1 MFVLGLL
8 RGLFAVKIN
17 EDYYYYF
24 IIITSTELPPRV
36 LAVSDHALFRE
47 DLSSKN

>member
-1 MFVLGLL
+1 MLGLL

-24 IIITSTELPPRV
+24 ITITSTELPPRV
-36 LAVSDHALFRE
+36 FAVSDHALFRE